1 MITPIYSDTY
11 ETNIPEEVKRHI
23 IPLLQDETVQGFN
36 NQITFIRHGIYIFP
50 QYKEK
55 RYIINGFQEE
65 IFAKIVSR
73 LYTLLHDSSG
83 DILLLFLEIVVKD
96 GMQMLK
102 PFPVTTQSEQ
112 EQFEKARKFVDS
124 INILRQTDQHN
135 MKPDSKNDC
144 STLRKKEKILK
155 EILKNRMPETQ
166 EEWETCISWIR
177 KNCENLVVLLNTRIK
192 FLEKDSTESQKEYFV
207 EKYYSCLKAY
217 YKKNMFDILK
227 EISVRKH
234 KPINK
239 MFIQANCEKYKEEI
253 ADKAIELLKRAT
265 TPVDPYK
272 VVLQIAYSYL

>member
-11 ETNIPEEVKRHI
+11 EKNIPEAIKKHI
-23 IPLLQDETVQGFN
+23 IPLLQDETVQEFN

-50 QYKEK
+50 QYKAK

-65 IFAKIVSR
+65 IFAKMVSR

-102 PFPVTTQSEQ
+102 PFPITTEAEQ

-124 INILRQTDQHN
+124 INILRQTEQHN

-144 STLRKKEKILK
+144 STLRKQEKILK
-155 EILKNRMPETQ
+155 EISKNRMPETQ
-166 EEWETCISWIR
+166 EEWENCISWIR
-177 KNCENLVVLLNTRIK
+177 RNCDNLVVLLNER
-192 FLEKDSTESQKEYFV
+192 FFV
-207 EKYYSCLKAY
+207 ERYYFCLRTY

-227 EISVRKH
+227 EVSFRKH
-234 KPINK
+234 KKTNK

-253 ADKAIELLKRAT
+253 ADKAIELLKRAK

-272 VVLQIAYSYL
+272 AVLQIVQNYL